1 MDACDFQ
8 VRAHH
13 VARLLHEMG
22 NAHRLMILH
31 YLVEKER
38 SVGELVDLIG
48 VSQSAV
54 SQHLARLRNAKL
66 VNTRRSRQTIY
77 YSLQSAI
84 AAALLQAI
92 NTLFSAK
99 SD

>member
-1 MDACDFQ
+1 MDASDLQ

-31 YLVEKER
+31 HLVEKER

-77 YSLQSAI
+77 YSLQGAI

-92 NTLFSAK
+92 NKLFSAK